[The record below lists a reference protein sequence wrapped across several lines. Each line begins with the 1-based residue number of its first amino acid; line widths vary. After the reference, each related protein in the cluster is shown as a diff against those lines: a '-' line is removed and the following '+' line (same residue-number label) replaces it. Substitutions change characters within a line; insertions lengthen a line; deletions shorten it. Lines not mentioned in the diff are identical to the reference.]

1 MTPKFHPVVAL
12 AFALLASACA
22 QQTGPAPAATGAAD
36 NVASVNGKPISR
48 NTFNYYVQGVA
59 GKPAADLT
67 EEQRAE
73 LLDNLIRGELVAQ
86 AAEQDGL
93 AARDETRAVMELS
106 RLTVL
111 QQAATQNYLRDR
123 KPTEEELQAEYQ
135 TQLAGMPRME
145 YRARHILVGSE
156 EEARSLITQ
165 LARGANFAQLARRAS
180 TDQGS
185 RENGGDLDWFTPDR
199 MVAPFAEA
207 VATLEKGEFTRTPVQ
222 TSFGWHVIR
231 LEDTR
236 ETTAPTFES
245 VKERLTQI
253 VETKKFQ
260 AYTDGLVATAKIEK
274 TL

>member
-1 MTPKFHPVVAL
+1 MTSTFHRVIAL
-12 AFALLASACA
+12 AVVLLASACA
-22 QQTGPAPAATGAAD
+22 QKPGAAPDAAPAGD
-36 NVASVNGKPISR
+36 NVATVNGKPISR
-48 NTFNYYVQGVA
+48 NTFNYYVRGVA
-59 GKPAADLT
+59 GKSADELP

-123 KPTEEELQAEYQ
+123 RPTDEELQAEYDLQ
-135 TQLAGMPRME
+135 ISQMPRTE

-156 EEARSLITQ
+156 EQATALIAQ
-165 LARGANFAQLARRAS
+165 LARGGNFAQLARRES

-199 MVAPFAEA
+199 MVKPFADA
-207 VATLEKGEFTRTPVQ
+207 VATLKKGEFTRTPVQ

-231 LEDTR
+231 LDDTR
-236 ETTAPTFES
+236 EVAAPTFES
-245 VKERLTQI
+245 VKERIAQI

-260 AYTDGLVATAKIEK
+260 VYADGLVGAARIEK
-274 TL
+274 QL